1 MDIYK
6 LQQDR
11 TEIQTQY
18 DHELRQYEE
27 LGSVTNDNLVALGF
41 ISGNPKSTLK
51 RFYYSLKGFTLHCD
65 TLDNRIFVFY
75 LNNKH
80 INISTMRDLIN
91 LINIIQ

>member
-6 LQQDR
+6 LQEDR
-11 TEIQTQY
+11 TEIQN
-18 DHELRQYEE
+18 QYEYE
-27 LGSVTNDNLVALGF
+27 LNQFQDVLSVDNLVALGF
-41 ISGNPKSTLK
+41 TLEVNSSSLQRLSMPLK
-51 RFYYSLKGFTLHCD
+51 RFLLHCD

-80 INISTMRDLIN
+80 INVSTIRDLIN

>member
-1 MDIYK
+1 MDDSVYK
-6 LQQDR
+6 MQEDR
-11 TEIQTQY
+11 IAILE
-18 DHELRQYEE
+18 YENSFTSPM
-27 LGSVTNDNLVALGF
+27 SVSNLVELGF
-41 ISGNPKSTLK
+41 IPNDSKSSL
-51 RFYYSLKGFTLHCD
+51 RRLYYSLKGFTLHCD